1 VKGTRKLIVLAA
13 LAFALTAGAFAQG
26 SVSTKSVSIRL
37 VAVVP
42 AILRLSLD
50 FSPDSTAQVSGFV
63 ANSDGANSDGAN
75 SDTANSTT
83 LANGAYSEARG
94 SRFEIK
100 SGSTM
105 DLGNARL
112 YSNVMSSYSVN
123 VYSANG
129 GSLRDPTDAAKGAIP
144 YQLCLGDSV
153 ATARGGAFT
162 FATSGKSS
170 MTNAPLRVG
179 LAIDNVPQTASGGF
193 YSDQLMFSVSAN

>member
-1 VKGTRKLIVLAA
+1 VKGTRKLIVLAT
-13 LAFALTAGAFAQG
+13 LAFVSVMGAFAQG
-26 SVSTKSVSIRL
+26 SASSKSVSIRL

-50 FSPDSTAQVSGFV
+50 FAQDSTAQISGFV
-63 ANSDGANSDGAN
+63 ANSDAADNATPANAP
-75 SDTANSTT
+75 
-83 LANGAYSEARG
+83 YSVARG

-100 SGSTM
+100 SGSTV

-129 GSLRDPTDAAKGAIP
+129 GTLRDPTDAAKGAIS

-170 MTNAPLRVG
+170 MTSAPLRVA